1 MIAQLLG
8 TPIVNAVLEQLE
20 SDDILASPASL
31 DSFWVREP
39 NLVPLGGPYQTQAM
53 NGLYW
58 DVTDGGG
65 EGKKVCSLIQ
75 DNPYGE
81 AGQEG
86 LEFAAENLDIELG
99 VPARCPAPPPAADF
113 KAPHGQPQGAT
124 CGMVVTSEEPPSPGA
139 AHGTALDTREPP
151 RRIGH
156 SPPPY

>member
-53 NGLYW
+53 KGLYW
-58 DVTDGGG
+58 YVTDGGG
-65 EGKKVCSLIQ
+65 EGKKICSLIP
-75 DNPYGE
+75 DDPYGE
-81 AGQEG
+81 AGQES

-99 VPARCPAPPPAADF
+99 VTARFPAPPSAAVFPA
-113 KAPHGQPQGAT
+113 PIGPPQGEACEMVFMVAT
-124 CGMVVTSEEPPSPGA
+124 PPSN
-139 AHGTALDTREPP
+139 GTALA
-151 RRIGH
+151 
-156 SPPPY
+156 

>member
-58 DVTDGGG
+58 YVTDGGG

-75 DNPYGE
+75 DDPYGE
-81 AGQEG
+81 AAQEG
-86 LEFAAENLDIELG
+86 LEFDAENLDLQPRG
-99 VPARCPAPPPAADF
+99 PPRFPAPPAAR
-113 KAPHGQPQGAT
+113 PLTPL
-124 CGMVVTSEEPPSPGA
+124 P
-139 AHGTALDTREPP
+139 
-151 RRIGH
+151 
-156 SPPPY
+156 